1 MLALI
6 AALLVFLAFVVAFYA
21 WRATTMSEGQKRV
34 QDQLRRLSML
44 GREDTVDKG
53 VLRDKRMSNITF
65 VDRFLSSLPFSRK
78 LELLLYQAGLNWRVG
93 TLVLLMLLSGAVL
106 FLLCSA
112 LLHRPLLGFV
122 GGLGAAFIP
131 YGWVK
136 GQKAKRMN
144 QFSEQLPD
152 SLDLMTSA
160 LRAGLSFPAALQLVA
175 QESPEPLAQEF
186 AVTFDEQNLG
196 LDVKEALVN
205 LTDRVDSLD
214 LRFFVTAVIIQRETG
229 GNLAEIMESIAR
241 IIRER
246 FKILGDV
253 KARTAHGRL
262 TGMILSV
269 LPIALGVIFTLI
281 APSYMLTFFRD
292 PAGQAMLMACLVMQ
306 IVGYLWIRR
315 VINIKV

>member
-1 MLALI
+1 MLALV

-21 WRATTMSEGQKRV
+21 WRASTLSEGQRRV
-34 QDQLRRLSML
+34 RDQLRRISMV
-44 GREDTVDKG
+44 GGEKSIDPAI
-53 VLRDKRMSNITF
+53 LRDKRLSDISF
-65 VDRFLSSLPFSRK
+65 IDRMLGALPISRE

-93 TLVLLMLLSGAVL
+93 TLVLLMLLTGAVAFFL
-106 FLLCSA
+106 FATLLG
-112 LLHRPLLGFV
+112 RPLV
-122 GGLGAAFIP
+122 GLLAAVMTAFIP
-131 YGWVK
+131 YFWVR
-136 GQKAKRMN
+136 GQKSKRMN
-144 QFSEQLPD
+144 QFSEELPD
-152 SLDLMTSA
+152 ALDLMTSA

-196 LDVKEALVN
+196 LDMKEALIN
-205 LTDRVDSLD
+205 LTERVDSLD

-246 FKILGDV
+246 FRILGDV

-269 LPIALGVIFTLI
+269 LPIALGGIFTII
-281 APSYMLTFFRD
+281 APAYMLQFIND
-292 PAGQAMLMACLVMQ
+292 PIGRILLLVCVVMQ
-306 IVGYLWIRR
+306 IAGYIWIRR
-315 VINIKV
+315 VVNIKV

>member
-21 WRATTMSEGQKRV
+21 WRASSMSEGQKRI
-34 QDQLRRLSML
+34 QDQLRRLSMI
-44 GREDTVDKG
+44 GREDQIDKG
-53 VLRDKRMSNITF
+53 ILRDKRMSDITF
-65 VDRFLSSLPFSRK
+65 IDRLLGSFPFAKR

-93 TLVLLMLLSGAVL
+93 TLVLLMVLTGAVF
-106 FLLCSA
+106 FLLCST
-112 LLHRPLLGFV
+112 LLHRPLLGLVV
-122 GGLGAAFIP
+122 GIGAAFIP

-136 GQKAKRMN
+136 GQKTKRMN
-144 QFSEQLPD
+144 QFSEELPD

-186 AVTFDEQNLG
+186 AITFDEQNLG

-205 LTDRVDSLD
+205 LTERVDSLD
-214 LRFFVTAVIIQRETG
+214 LKFFVTAVIIQRETG

-246 FKILGDV
+246 FRILGDV
-253 KARTAHGRL
+253 KSRTAHGRL
-262 TGMILSV
+262 TGMILSI
-269 LPIALGVIFTLI
+269 LPIALGVLI
-281 APSYMLTFFRD
+281 TMLAPSYMLTFFRD
-292 PAGQAMLMACLVMQ
+292 PAGQALLIVCLVLQVM
-306 IVGYLWIRR
+306 GFLWIRR
-315 VINIKV
+315 VIAIKV

>member
-1 MLALI
+1 
-6 AALLVFLAFVVAFYA
+6 
-21 WRATTMSEGQKRV
+21 MSEGQKRV

-44 GREDTVDKG
+44 GREDTIDKG
-53 VLRDKRMSNITF
+53 VLRDKRMSDITF
-65 VDRFLSSLPFSRK
+65 VDRLLNSLPFSRK

-93 TLVLLMLLSGAVL
+93 TLVLFMVLSGAVF
-106 FLLCSA
+106 FLLCST
-112 LLHRPLLGFV
+112 LLHRPLLGLLIGSITAFV
-122 GGLGAAFIP
+122 PFW
-131 YGWVK
+131 WVK
-136 GQKAKRMN
+136 GKKNKRMN
-144 QFSEQLPD
+144 QFSEELPD
-152 SLDLMTSA
+152 ALDLMTSA

-205 LTDRVDSLD
+205 LTERVDSLD
-214 LRFFVTAVIIQRETG
+214 LKFFVTAVIIQRETG

-262 TGMILSV
+262 TGMILSI
-269 LPIALGVIFTLI
+269 LPLALGVLFTMI
-281 APSYMLTFFRD
+281 APNYMLTFFRD
-292 PAGQAMLMACLVMQ
+292 PAGQAMLVMCLVMQ
-306 IVGYLWIRR
+306 VMGFFWIRR

>member
-6 AALLVFLAFVVAFYA
+6 AALLVFLAIVLAFYA
-21 WRATTMSEGQKRV
+21 WRATTLTEGQKRI
-34 QDQLRRLSML
+34 QEQLRRLSMV
-44 GREDTVDKG
+44 GREGTADASI
-53 VLRDKRMSNITF
+53 LRDKRLSDITF
-65 VDRFLSSLPFSRK
+65 IDRFLTSFPISRE

-93 TLVLLMLLSGAVL
+93 TFVLLMLFSAAVG
-106 FLLCSA
+106 FLIMST
-112 LLHRPLLGFV
+112 LLNRPLLGLLVALVF
-122 GGLGAAFIP
+122 FFFP
-131 YGWVK
+131 YWWVK
-136 GQKAKRMN
+136 GKKQKRMN

-152 SLDLMTSA
+152 ALDLMTSA

-196 LDVKEALVN
+196 LDMKEALVN
-205 LTDRVDSLD
+205 LTERVDSLD
-214 LRFFVTAVIIQRETG
+214 LKFFVTAVIIQRETG

-246 FKILGDV
+246 FRILGDV
-253 KARTAHGRL
+253 KSRTAHGRL

-269 LPIALGVIFTLI
+269 LPLALAVIFSII
-281 APSYMLTFFRD
+281 APDYMLTFFRD
-292 PAGQAMLMACLVMQ
+292 PAGQVLLLTCLALQ
-306 IVGYLWIRR
+306 IMGFLWIRR

>member
-6 AALLVFLAFVVAFYA
+6 AALLVFLAFVVTFYA
-21 WRATTMSEGQKRV
+21 WRATNMSEGQKRI

-44 GREDTVDKG
+44 GREDTIDKG
-53 VLRDKRMSNITF
+53 VLRDKRMSDITI

-78 LELLLYQAGLNWRVG
+78 LELLLYQAGLSWRVG
-93 TLVLLMLLSGAVL
+93 TLVLLMVLSGAVF
-106 FLLCSA
+106 FLLCSM
-112 LLHRPLLGFV
+112 LLHRPLLGLVV
-122 GGLGAAFIP
+122 GGLTAFIP
-131 YGWVK
+131 YWWVK
-136 GQKAKRMN
+136 GQKSKRMN
-144 QFSEQLPD
+144 QFSEELPD
-152 SLDLMTSA
+152 ALDLMTSA

-175 QESPEPLAQEF
+175 QESPDPLAQEF

-214 LRFFVTAVIIQRETG
+214 LKFFVTAVIIQRETG

-262 TGMILSV
+262 TGMILSI
-269 LPIALGVIFTLI
+269 LPIALGVLFTMI
-281 APSYMLTFFRD
+281 APNYMLTFFRD
-292 PAGQAMLMACLVMQ
+292 PAGQMMLMMCLVLQ
-306 IVGYLWIRR
+306 VVGFFWIRK

>member
-21 WRATTMSEGQKRV
+21 WRASTLNEGQKRI
-34 QDQLRRLSML
+34 QDQLRRLSMI
-44 GREDTVDKG
+44 GRDDVVDKG
-53 VLRDKRMSNITF
+53 ILRDKRMSDITF
-65 VDRFLSSLPFSRK
+65 VDRFLASLPFSRK

-93 TLVLLMLLSGAVL
+93 TLILLMVLTGAVF
-106 FLLCSA
+106 FLLCST
-112 LLHRPLLGFV
+112 LFHLPLLGLVV
-122 GGLGAAFIP
+122 GAGTAFIP
-131 YGWVK
+131 YGWVV
-136 GQKAKRMN
+136 GQKNKRMN

-186 AVTFDEQNLG
+186 AITFDEQNLG
-196 LDVKEALVN
+196 LDVKEALIN
-205 LTDRVDSLD
+205 LTERVDSLD
-214 LRFFVTAVIIQRETG
+214 LKFFVTAVIIQRETG

-246 FKILGDV
+246 FRILGDV

-262 TGMILSV
+262 TGMILSI
-269 LPIALGVIFTLI
+269 LPIALGILITMI
-281 APSYMLTFFRD
+281 APAYMLTFFRD
-292 PAGQAMLMACLVMQ
+292 PAGQILLIVCLVLQ
-306 IVGYLWIRR
+306 VFGYLWIRR
-315 VINIKV
+315 VIAIKV

>member
-21 WRATTMSEGQKRV
+21 WRATSMSEGQKRV

-44 GREDTVDKG
+44 GREDTIDKG
-53 VLRDKRMSNITF
+53 VLRDKRMSDITF
-65 VDRFLSSLPFSRK
+65 VDRLLNSLPFSRK

-93 TLVLLMLLSGAVL
+93 TLVLFMVLSGAVF

-112 LLHRPLLGFV
+112 LLHRPLLGLMV
-122 GGLGAAFIP
+122 GSITAFIP
-131 YGWVK
+131 YWWVK
-136 GQKAKRMN
+136 GQKNKRMN
-144 QFSEQLPD
+144 QFSEELPD
-152 SLDLMTSA
+152 ALDLMTSA

-205 LTDRVDSLD
+205 LTERVDSLD
-214 LRFFVTAVIIQRETG
+214 LKFFVTAVIIQRETG

-262 TGMILSV
+262 TGMILSI
-269 LPIALGVIFTLI
+269 LPLALGVLFTMI
-281 APSYMLTFFRD
+281 APNYMLTFFRD
-292 PAGQAMLMACLVMQ
+292 PAGQAMLVMCLVMQ
-306 IVGYLWIRR
+306 VMGFFWIRR

>member
-21 WRATTMSEGQKRV
+21 WRASSMSEGQKRI
-34 QDQLRRLSML
+34 QDQLRRLSMI
-44 GREDTVDKG
+44 GRDDQIDKG
-53 VLRDKRMSNITF
+53 ILRDKRMSDITF
-65 VDRFLSSLPFSRK
+65 IDRLLGSFPFARRM
-78 LELLLYQAGLNWRVG
+78 ELLLYQAGLSWRVG
-93 TLVLLMLLSGAVL
+93 TLILLMVLTGAVF
-106 FLLCSA
+106 FLLCST
-112 LLHRPLLGFV
+112 LLHRPLLGLVV
-122 GGLGAAFIP
+122 GIGTAFIP

-136 GQKAKRMN
+136 GQRSKRMN

-196 LDVKEALVN
+196 LDVKEALIN

-214 LRFFVTAVIIQRETG
+214 LKFFVTAVIIQRETG

-246 FKILGDV
+246 FRILGDV
-253 KARTAHGRL
+253 KSRTAHGRL
-262 TGMILSV
+262 TGMILSI
-269 LPIALGVIFTLI
+269 LPIALGIVFTMI
-281 APSYMLTFFRD
+281 APKYMLTFFND
-292 PAGQAMLMACLVMQ
+292 PAGQVMLMVCLVLQVM
-306 IVGYLWIRR
+306 GYLWIRR
-315 VINIKV
+315 VIQIKV

>member
-21 WRATTMSEGQKRV
+21 WRASSLSEGQKRI
-34 QDQLRRLSML
+34 QDQLRRLSMI
-44 GREDTVDKG
+44 GREDQVDKG
-53 VLRDKRMSNITF
+53 VLRDRRMSDITF
-65 VDRFLSSLPFSRK
+65 VDRLLGSLPFARR
-78 LELLLYQAGLNWRVG
+78 LELLLYQAGLSWRVG
-93 TLVLLMLLSGAVL
+93 TLILLMVLTGAVF
-106 FLLCSA
+106 FLLCSM
-112 LLHRPLLGFV
+112 LLHRPLLGLVV
-122 GGLGAAFIP
+122 GIGTAFIP

-136 GQKAKRMN
+136 GQKGKRMN

-205 LTDRVDSLD
+205 LTERVDSLD
-214 LRFFVTAVIIQRETG
+214 LKFFVTAVIIQRETG

-246 FKILGDV
+246 FRILGDV
-253 KARTAHGRL
+253 KSRTAHGRL
-262 TGMILSV
+262 TGMILSI
-269 LPIALGVIFTLI
+269 LPVALGIIFTMI
-281 APSYMLTFFRD
+281 APKYMLTFFND
-292 PAGQAMLMACLVMQ
+292 PAGQVMLIICLFMQ
-306 IVGYLWIRR
+306 VLGYLWIRR
-315 VINIKV
+315 VIQIKV

>member
-6 AALLVFLAFVVAFYA
+6 AALLVFMAFVVAFYA
-21 WRATTMSEGQKRV
+21 WRASTMSEGQKRI

-44 GREDTVDKG
+44 GHDDQIDKG
-53 VLRDKRMSNITF
+53 ILRDKRMSDITF
-65 VDRFLSSLPFSRK
+65 VDRLLGSMPFARRM
-78 LELLLYQAGLNWRVG
+78 ELLLYQAGLNWRVG
-93 TLVLLMLLSGAVL
+93 TLILLMVLTGAVF
-106 FLLCSA
+106 FLLCST
-112 LLHRPLLGFV
+112 LLHRPLLGLV
-122 GGLGAAFIP
+122 IGIATAYIP

-136 GQKAKRMN
+136 GQKTKRMN
-144 QFSEQLPD
+144 QFSEELPD

-186 AVTFDEQNLG
+186 AITFDEQNLG

-205 LTDRVDSLD
+205 LTERVDSLD
-214 LRFFVTAVIIQRETG
+214 LKFFVTAVIIQRETG

-246 FKILGDV
+246 FRILGDV

-262 TGMILSV
+262 TGMILSI
-269 LPIALGVIFTLI
+269 LPIALGVLI
-281 APSYMLTFFRD
+281 TMMAPAYMLTFFRD
-292 PAGQAMLMACLVMQ
+292 PAGQVLLIICAVMQ
-306 IVGYLWIRR
+306 VVGFLWIRR
-315 VINIKV
+315 VIAIKV

>member
-1 MLALI
+1 MIALI

-21 WRATTMSEGQKRV
+21 WRASSMSDGQKRV
-34 QDQLRRLSML
+34 QDQLRRLSMI
-44 GREDTVDKG
+44 GRDDQIDKA
-53 VLRDKRMSNITF
+53 VLRDRRMSDITF
-65 VDRFLSSLPFSRK
+65 IDRFLGSLPFSRK

-93 TLVLLMLLSGAVL
+93 TLLLFMVLTGTVF
-106 FLLCSA
+106 FLLCA
-112 LLHRPLLGFV
+112 TLLHRPLLGLIV
-122 GGLGAAFIP
+122 GLGAAFIP
-131 YGWVK
+131 YMWVK
-136 GQKAKRMN
+136 GQKSKRMN

-186 AVTFDEQNLG
+186 AITFDEQNLG

-205 LTDRVDSLD
+205 LTERVDSLD
-214 LRFFVTAVIIQRETG
+214 LKFFVTAVIIQRETG

-246 FKILGDV
+246 FRILGDV

-262 TGMILSV
+262 TGMILSI
-269 LPIALGVIFTLI
+269 LPIALGVLI
-281 APSYMLTFFRD
+281 AMIAPNYMLTFFRD
-292 PAGQAMLMACLVMQ
+292 PAGPPMIITCLVLQ
-306 IVGYLWIRR
+306 VLGFLWIRR
-315 VINIKV
+315 VIAIKV

>member
-1 MLALI
+1 MIALI

-21 WRATTMSEGQKRV
+21 WRASSMSDGQKRV
-34 QDQLRRLSML
+34 QDQLRRLSMI
-44 GREDTVDKG
+44 GRDDQIDKA
-53 VLRDKRMSNITF
+53 VLRDRRMSDITF
-65 VDRFLSSLPFSRK
+65 IDRFLGSLPFSRK

-93 TLVLLMLLSGAVL
+93 TLLLFMVLTGTVF
-106 FLLCSA
+106 FLLCA
-112 LLHRPLLGFV
+112 TLLHRPLLGLIV
-122 GGLGAAFIP
+122 GLGAAFIP
-131 YGWVK
+131 YMWVK
-136 GQKAKRMN
+136 GQKSKRMN

-186 AVTFDEQNLG
+186 AITFDEQNLG

-205 LTDRVDSLD
+205 LTERVDSLD
-214 LRFFVTAVIIQRETG
+214 LKFFVTAVIIQRETG

-246 FKILGDV
+246 FRILGDV
-253 KARTAHGRL
+253 RSRTAHGRL

-269 LPIALGVIFTLI
+269 LPVALGALI
-281 APSYMLTFFRD
+281 TMLAPNYMMTFFRD
-292 PAGQAMLMACLVMQ
+292 PAGQALLLVCLGLQ
-306 IVGYLWIRR
+306 IMGFFWIRR
-315 VINIKV
+315 VIAIKV

>member
-21 WRATTMSEGQKRV
+21 WRATSMSEGQKRV

-44 GREDTVDKG
+44 GREDTIDKG
-53 VLRDKRMSNITF
+53 VLRDKRMSDITII
-65 VDRFLSSLPFSRK
+65 DRLLNSLPFARK
-78 LELLLYQAGLNWRVG
+78 LELLLYQAGINWRVG
-93 TLVLLMLLSGAVL
+93 TLVLLMVLSGAVF
-106 FLLCSA
+106 FLLCST
-112 LLHRPLLGFV
+112 LLHRPLLGLVVGSITAFV
-122 GGLGAAFIP
+122 P
-131 YGWVK
+131 YWWVK
-136 GQKAKRMN
+136 GKKNKRMN
-144 QFSEQLPD
+144 QFSEELPD
-152 SLDLMTSA
+152 ALDLMTSA

-205 LTDRVDSLD
+205 LTERVDSLD
-214 LRFFVTAVIIQRETG
+214 LKFFVTAVIIQRETG

-269 LPIALGVIFTLI
+269 MPLALGVVFTMI
-281 APSYMLTFFRD
+281 APNYMLTFFRD
-292 PAGQAMLMACLVMQ
+292 PVGQVMLMMCAGMQ
-306 IVGYLWIRR
+306 IMGFFWIRR